1 MQKNQSRRPGAGPLP
16 PPFDREGDVLR
27 MPALLAPRMKSLNG
41 IWMMSGRKAKPGET
55 FFAQDF
61 EAHDWQG
68 FPVPGEAG
76 EDTRILRLLREFE
89 LDDSWLKRENGSVFL
104 RLDGISPDTSVWI
117 NASFIGRGS
126 RENDFAEYDI
136 SEAVRPGVNR
146 IALLLRR
153 SDKGRTAS
161 LGILR
166 GIQLILQPRIGFRTA
181 EVRLDSRKLS
191 LGFTVRNDSER
202 DRLLNMCVKLLDRNN
217 EVRPGRMIFRGLA
230 VKAQSQTVF
239 NLKRPLR
246 RSLSEAEKQS
256 LSAVL
261 LTLAAPSESSVDSR
275 RIALC
280 GSGESVPLPFVDP
293 ADEAEDFPVRGPRR
307 DPVSL
312 EDDGEDLWISATNGL
327 LACFGR
333 EAGTVESLD
342 LDGVSLMDRGPL
354 PAGSVSWTD
363 ITLARRNGQAE
374 LESLA
379 PGVRLRWC
387 FLRSGRIRFTAELSS
402 KKGKEGL
409 VVHLPP
415 HLNRLFHNGAEKPC
429 SLPCNKAGIRL
440 ADVRGLVLS
449 GDLKAGL
456 AILFRESA
464 DVVWRKHRHTEE
476 CHHDG
481 CGGPDHGGS
490 ELILKTHCSDSRFR
504 LDFRILPFAAGSLN
518 FHEIFPRT

>member
-1 MQKNQSRRPGAGPLP
+1 MQKNQSRCPGAGPLP
-16 PPFDREGDVLR
+16 PPFDREGDALR

-41 IWMMSGRKAKPGET
+41 IWVMNGRKAKPGES

-68 FPVPGEAG
+68 FPVPGVAE
-76 EDTRILRLLREFE
+76 ENIRILRLLREFE
-89 LDDSWLKRENGSVFL
+89 LDASWLNRKNGSVFL
-104 RLDGISPDTSVWI
+104 RLDGISTDVSVWI
-117 NASFIGRGS
+117 NAAFIGRCTG
-126 RENDFAEYDI
+126 ENDFAEYDI
-136 SEAVRPGVNR
+136 TGAVRPGVNR

-153 SDKGRTAS
+153 TDKGRTS
-161 LGILR
+161 PLGILR

-181 EVRLDSRKLS
+181 GVRLDSRKLS
-191 LGFTVRNDSER
+191 LGFAVRNDSER
-202 DRLLNMCVKLLDRNN
+202 DRLLNLSVKLLDRNN

-230 VKAQSQTVF
+230 VKAQSETVF
-239 NLKRPLR
+239 NLTRPLR
-246 RSLSEAEKQS
+246 RSLSETGKQN

-261 LTLAAPSESSVDSR
+261 LTLAAPSEPSGDSR
-275 RIALC
+275 RITL
-280 GSGESVPLPFVDP
+280 GDTEKSVPLPLVDP
-293 ADEAEDFPVRGPRR
+293 ADDADDFPVRGPRR

-354 PAGSVSWTD
+354 PAEPASWTD
-363 ITLARRNGQAE
+363 ITLGRKNGQAE

-379 PGVRLRWC
+379 SGIRLRWC

-402 KKGKEGL
+402 KKGKDGL
-409 VVHLPP
+409 IMYLPP
-415 HLNRLFHNGAEKPC
+415 HLNRLFHNGAGKPC
-429 SLPCNKAGIRL
+429 PLPRDKVGLRL
-440 ADVRGLVLS
+440 AGVRGIVLS

-464 DVVWRKHRHTEE
+464 DVIWRKHRHTEE
-476 CHHDG
+476 CHHDR
-481 CGGPDHGGS
+481 CCGPDHGGS
-490 ELILKTHCSDSRFR
+490 ELVLKTHCSDSRFR
-504 LDFRILPFAAGSLN
+504 LDFRILPFAAGFLN
-518 FHEIFPRT
+518 IHEIFPRT